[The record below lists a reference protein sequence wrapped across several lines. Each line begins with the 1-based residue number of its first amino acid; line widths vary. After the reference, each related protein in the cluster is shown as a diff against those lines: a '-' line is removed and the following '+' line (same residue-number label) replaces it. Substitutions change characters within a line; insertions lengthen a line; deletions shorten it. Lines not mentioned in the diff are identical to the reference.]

1 MRIFPHMQT
10 DLITTREAAEIL
22 GTTVS
27 TVNRWA
33 QARDL
38 TPAHEIEGRGGIRLY
53 RRSDVEAL
61 AASRTAEAA
70 S

>member
-1 MRIFPHMQT
+1 MQS
-10 DLITTREAAEIL
+10 DLITTAEAARVL

-33 QARDL
+33 QSRKL
-38 TPAHEIEGRGGIRLY
+38 TPAHETEGRGGFRLY

-61 AASRTAEAA
+61 ATARTAPAEAA
-70 S
+70 TA

>member
-1 MRIFPHMQT
+1 MRKFPHMQT
-10 DLITTREAAEIL
+10 DLITTNEAAAIL

-33 QARDL
+33 QSRKL
-38 TPAHEIEGRGGIRLY
+38 TPAHEIEGRGGIRLFL
-53 RRSDVEAL
+53 RADVEAL
-61 AASRTAEAA
+61 AAARTTEAA